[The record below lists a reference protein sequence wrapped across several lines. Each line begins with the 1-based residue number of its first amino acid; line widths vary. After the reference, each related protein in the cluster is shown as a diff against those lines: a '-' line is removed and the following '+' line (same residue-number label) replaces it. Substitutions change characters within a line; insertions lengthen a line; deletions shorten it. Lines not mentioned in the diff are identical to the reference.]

1 MNERTDHIVL
11 NGRPVILPITGVF
24 EIHDGKIRAWREYFD
39 LTPAKE
45 AYALAP
51 G

>member
-1 MNERTDHIVL
+1 M
-11 NGRPVILPITGVF
+11 
-24 EIHDGKIRAWREYFD
+24 HDGRIRAWREYFD

-45 AYALAP
+45 AYALPP